1 MRDTINQLF
10 RKHLQ
15 ALASTRKLT
24 QIGAVTTITTGC
36 TWKDLGLT
44 LSFHLFI
51 YLIYFIFS
59 HTLVSSLSTAQ
70 SK

>member
-24 QIGAVTTITTGC
+24 QIGAVTTITTG

-51 YLIYFIFS
+51 CLIYFIFF